1 MRDVIYLKLK
11 NTGLIIGFIIF
22 FIFLTIFI
30 LNAYKSKSLNNSY
43 VSTIIVPHHDLVS
56 KQRQEVFEKIAPKT
70 QNRRII
76 LLAPNHYNSGTA
88 NIQTRLQTFT
98 TQYGDIKVDDSLF
111 KLVSSYGAEETNS
124 TFEAEHGIKALLPD
138 IAKYYPN
145 SNILPLVIK
154 QTSSQKE
161 LNNLLSALNKN
172 CQDCLMIVSADFS
185 HYQPYLLSKLH
196 DELTIRGLQNL
207 DGELLDSKAELEP
220 MHHVWMAVKWAELH
234 NTKHFELAKHTFSHE
249 VLKDF
254 YAEGTTHIM
263 GWYERGQPAKPD
275 SSASFAIAGS
285 LNFNSGEPK
294 KNQNLPTLFNQ
305 LGERVLWGTDLVLG
319 NLKLDIPANKNI
331 IDTLKPLR
339 FTHFYSQ
346 NNEIVKNIGANVL
359 NKTDIISGQ
368 SQQIKIFSGGAS
380 QISVEKIK
388 ENQASN
394 IIIYTDWEL
403 NNKQQRQELAHKWI
417 DNGADMVI
425 GINEEEISE
434 IELYENRPI
443 AYSLGNFVSLNKPD
457 GYSMVLAGEFT
468 NDEINLL
475 PLLIKNQ
482 NGQPILAR
490 SVEADQILAKYF
502 VQFKHFETDS
512 KGGLLYSLPK

>member
-11 NTGLIIGFIIF
+11 NIGIIIGFIVF

-30 LNAYKSKSLNNSY
+30 INAYKSKSLNNSY
-43 VSTIIVPHHDLVS
+43 VSTIIVPHHDLVA

-161 LNNLLSALNKN
+161 LNNLLTVLNDN
-172 CQDCLMIVSADFS
+172 CKDCLMIVSADFS

-196 DELTIRGLQNL
+196 DKLTIRGLQNL
-207 DGELLDSKAELEP
+207 DGELLDTKAELEP
-220 MHHVWMAVKWAELH
+220 MHHVWVAVKWAELH
-234 NTKHFELAKHTFSHE
+234 NTKHFELANHTFSHE
-249 VLKDF
+249 FIKDY

-285 LNFNSGEPK
+285 LNFNSSEPK
-294 KNQNLPTLFNQ
+294 NNQNPATLFKQ
-305 LGERVLWGTDLVLG
+305 LGDRVIWGTDLVLG
-319 NLKLDIPANKNI
+319 NLLYDELANKKI
-331 IDTLKPLR
+331 ADILKPLR

-346 NNEIVKNIGANVL
+346 NNELVKNIGANVL
-359 NKTDIISGQ
+359 NKSDIVSGQ
-368 SQQIKIFSGGAS
+368 GQQIKIFSGGAS
-380 QISVEKIK
+380 RISVEEIK
-388 ENQASN
+388 ENQANN

-443 AYSLGNFVSLNKPD
+443 SYSLGNFASLNKPD
-457 GYSMVLAGEFT
+457 GYSMVIAGEFT

-482 NGQPILAR
+482 NGQPVLAR
-490 SVEADQILAKYF
+490 SAEADQILAKYF